1 LKSEGF
7 HGVFLFA
14 PNMSTDNREKLN
26 AVNPLLREK
35 ALKILSLAAADGFQ
49 LTVTQAVR
57 TFAEQDALF
66 AQGRTRKGPIVT
78 NARGGQS
85 WHNFGMAVDL
95 AFVVDGKISWDDKLY
110 SKIGKWASVAGLDW
124 GGDWKKFKDLPQ
136 SGPREKSGRK
146 AGQPNRPMPRLA
158 IQTPTCLVVAVD
170 GGRNPRIAGPGNLGD
185 QLET

>member
-1 LKSEGF
+1 VEILEIEGF

-124 GGDWKKFKDLPQ
+124 GGDWKKFKDLPHVQ
-136 SGPREKSGRK
+136 LSNLASKPPANWIAAFR
-146 AGQPNRPMPRLA
+146 AGGIENAWKLYA
-158 IQTPTCLVVAVD
+158 
-170 GGRNPRIAGPGNLGD
+170 
-185 QLET
+185 